1 MDIFTTQLT
10 RVVAV
15 PIKPVSL
22 KVKALA
28 KDAATDKLT
37 DDLDHL
43 ENHDQ
48 YFEKEDN
55 EKHQTSEHECKK
67 SRDDN
72 DVVYEKEKRV
82 VNTSP
87 IRNEDDDDVHHFDL
101 FI

>member
-48 YFEKEDN
+48 YFEKQDDEQ
-55 EKHQTSEHECKK
+55 HQTSEHECKY
-67 SRDDN
+67 SHDDN
-72 DVVYEKEKRV
+72 DITYEKEKRAV
-82 VNTSP
+82 DTTT
-87 IRNEDDDDVHHFDL
+87 IRNEDDDDVHHLDL